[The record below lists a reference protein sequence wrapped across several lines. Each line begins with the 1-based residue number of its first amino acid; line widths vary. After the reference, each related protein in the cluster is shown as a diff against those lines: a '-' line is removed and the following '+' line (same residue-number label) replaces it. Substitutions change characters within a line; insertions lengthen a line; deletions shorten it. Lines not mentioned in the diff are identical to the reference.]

1 MATTKPEAGKDF
13 AMPYLDRDSVRVF
26 YEDSG
31 GDGPAILLSPGFGAS
46 TGMWDGQVEVFAD
59 RYRLIRWDMRGH
71 GRTECPDDLRH
82 YSQDHTADDMCAL
95 LDHLEI
101 EKAVIAG
108 HSLGGFMS
116 LAFNV
121 AHPDR
126 VRALILQGC
135 GPGYRSDKARETW
148 NERAEARAQSL
159 DDGGLNALG
168 GASEVGAS
176 VQGSATGL
184 AMAARGILSQVDARV
199 IDSLP
204 GISVPVLIIVGDG
217 DTYYLQGS
225 DYMATRIPVA
235 VNILVADAGHGVNID
250 QPEVVNRAFAEFLGG
265 L

>member
-1 MATTKPEAGKDF
+1 
-13 AMPYLDRDSVRVF
+13 MPYLDRDNVRIF

-31 GDGPAILLSPGFGAS
+31 DGMPILLSHGFGAS

-71 GRTECPDDLRH
+71 GRTECPDDLGY
-82 YSQDHTADDMCAL
+82 YSQAHTADDMCAL
-95 LDHLEI
+95 LDHLEL
-101 EKAVIAG
+101 ETAVIAG

-126 VRALILQGC
+126 VKALILQGC
-135 GPGYRSDKARETW
+135 GPGYRSDSARETW
-148 NERAEARAQSL
+148 NERAEARARSL
-159 DDGGLNALG
+159 VEGGLNALG

-204 GISVPVLIIVGDG
+204 GISVPTLIIVGDG

-225 DYMATRIPVA
+225 DYMASRIPGA
-235 VNILVADAGHGVNID
+235 VNIRVANAGHGVNID
-250 QPEVVNRAFAEFLGG
+250 QPEVVNKAFAEFLGE